1 MACTAS
7 LAVSKMTVPEPLGR
21 PSAPMLMS
29 ARMML
34 PAERKRSLR
43 SCQPAWYG
51 NCDGGEPEVP
61 NDSKGEWY
69 ARYRRR
75 AGCLGFDD

>member
-7 LAVSKMTVPEPLGR
+7 LAVSNMTVPEPLGR

-29 ARMML
+29 ARMMF

-43 SCQPAWYG
+43 SCQPAW
-51 NCDGGEPEVP
+51 
-61 NDSKGEWY
+61 
-69 ARYRRR
+69 
-75 AGCLGFDD
+75 